1 MQDADR
7 ALCVRGVEDTL
18 DVGRFCTPL
27 LEDLG
32 HATVWA
38 HNAEAA
44 LAGMERVPFRFDAV
58 FSDVVMPGIG
68 GVELA
73 SRLRADHPKLPVVL
87 TTGYS
92 DVLARDE
99 AHGFELVR
107 KPYSAEEVGKVLRA
121 ATARR
126 PKVRPTPTDA

>member
-7 ALCVRGVEDTL
+7 ALCVLVVEDNL

-107 KPYSAEEVGKVLRA
+107 KPYSAEQVARALRGA
-121 ATARR
+121 VTKRGRQPPA
-126 PKVRPTPTDA
+126 